1 MNKRKNDNSPSS
13 KKPIN
18 GFTHQDGSIKWNKLF
33 FSTIFALII
42 VFIIFLGYEHFLGSN
57 GTNDQLAKHLY
68 QKMGIPGVFI
78 FVYIVDTFIV
88 PMTVDVIYPFVT
100 DWSPLKIMLVLGT
113 ASYFGGVSGYWIGR
127 LLSHVKTIKNFIEK
141 LVGTHK
147 EFIEVHG
154 AWAVVLGA
162 LSPLPYSTICWAA
175 GIAKV
180 DNRKMLLACLA
191 RYLRMIVYY
200 YILIGGLNLF
210 NR

>member
-1 MNKRKNDNSPSS
+1 MKKRKNDKDLSS

-18 GFTHQDGSIKWNKLF
+18 GFTNLDGSIKWRKLF
-33 FSTIFALII
+33 FRTIIALLI
-42 VFIIFLGYEHFLGSN
+42 VFAIFLGYEHFLGGN
-57 GTNDQLAKHLY
+57 GTNDQIAKNLY
-68 QKMGIPGVFI
+68 QKMGNIGIFL
-78 FVYIVDTFIV
+78 FVYLVDTFIV
-88 PMTVDVIYPFVT
+88 PMTVDVIYPLVT
-100 DWSPLKIMLVLGT
+100 SWSPWKIMLVLGT
-113 ASYFGGVSGYWIGR
+113 ASFFGGVSGYWIGR
-127 LLSHVKTIKNFIEK
+127 LLSHVKVINNFIEK
-141 LVGTHK
+141 LVGSHK

-162 LSPLPYSTICWAA
+162 ISPLPYSTICWAA

-180 DNRKMLLACLA
+180 DNRKILLACLA